1 MILGKK
7 GLGTPTEKLKAYR
20 ADLLDLKKRIVL
32 ANGYPLT
39 GKTRQAIDCAIKDI
53 QGGFYDKLI
62 LVRSPLASECG
73 FLKGSYEDKMAPY
86 TRQASLYCEA
96 SGNGMDITDMMGAGL
111 CEVIEPMFLQG
122 NRFDRCV
129 VVVDEAQNIHK
140 EWAFKVLTRVGEG
153 TKFVIIGDVSKG
165 QANRRIK
172 IEDSLPYYL
181 MNKLRDKSYVGIHSF
196 YSVDDILGGEME
208 KDLILTLMDDFC

>member
-1 MILGKK
+1 MGKK

-20 ADLLDLKKRIVL
+20 KDLEDLNKRIVL
-32 ANGYPLT
+32 VNGLPFT
-39 GKTRQAIDCAIKDI
+39 GKTAQAIDYAVKDI
-53 QGGFYDKLI
+53 KKGFYDKLI
-62 LVRSPLASECG
+62 LVRSPLQSECG
-73 FLKGSYEDKMAPY
+73 FLKGGYDDKMAPY
-86 TRQASLYCEA
+86 TRQASIYCER
-96 SGNGMDITDMMGAGL
+96 SNEGMTLDEMIAVGV

-129 VVVDEAQNIHK
+129 VLVDEAQNIHK
-140 EWAFKVLTRVGEG
+140 DWAFKVLTRIGEG
-153 TKFVIIGDVSKG
+153 TKFIIIGDVSKG

-181 MNKLRDKSYVGIHSF
+181 MEKLRGKPYVGIHTF
-196 YSVDDILGGEME
+196 YEEADILGGEME